1 MNRETENMLLL
12 LVGIS
17 GVLIVVTG
25 TYTRYV
31 KATSLPWLLAGSV
44 VVMVLAGAA
53 ILVDIRRGGAP
64 PEQHSH
70 RAPVLWLL
78 AVPVVMLIFVNP
90 PAIGAGAADTAAAA
104 ASTTTSRHPFPPLP
118 PGPAPEVSLPD
129 VLIRSA
135 QDSAGTLD
143 NRLITVSGFVMH
155 RAGRVELG
163 RVVIIC
169 CAADATLARLP
180 LAGPAAAEAAQFPD
194 DTWLRVEGQVS
205 PGPTLDIRTVT
216 RIDAPANTYA

>member
-44 VVMVLAGAA
+44 VVVVLAAAA

-163 RVVIIC
+163 RVVITC

-180 LAGPAAAEAAQFPD
+180 LAGPAAAEAARFPD

-216 RIDAPANTYA
+216 RIDAPTNTYA